1 MPRPPP
7 GARPPISFSPVLPQN
22 RGPPAIQLE
31 IGSLLA
37 EIKKLKVGHAE
48 DLRARDKENHYLR
61 CQLGAVG
68 ADHLRT
74 FDKLMV
80 NDEAEGWT
88 SFDDL
93 PVLKNMSPAEVEQE
107 IKVRGYGH
115 RLVYDPKHPP
125 PKKDFA
131 TGRSFYS
138 RESYFRDLLEELRN
152 KAYGAAIPSK
162 EYVGPPLS
170 NSPFPVGATR
180 NHPPNRP
187 TKKGT
192 FGPNLPP
199 PLDVNHFLTTGTKQK
214 PVDQVAMQKTVDQIF
229 RPKISPPPG
238 IPIDKKSRS
247 SSMPVASGS
256 STHVAPAPV
265 PTASSINLSEG
276 RTLNVNVS
284 SGENDPAKK
293 PPPANPK
300 KKYNKIV
307 NWWEGCPYC
316 DDIPK
321 SYNSYRQH
329 VSYRCKNRPNQTE

>member
-1 MPRPPP
+1 MSW
-7 GARPPISFSPVLPQN
+7 AQVEW
-22 RGPPAIQLE
+22 E
-31 IGSLLA
+31 I
-37 EIKKLKVGHAE
+37 
-48 DLRARDKENHYLR
+48 R
-61 CQLGAVG
+61 
-68 ADHLRT
+68 
-74 FDKLMV
+74 
-80 NDEAEGWT
+80 
-88 SFDDL
+88 
-93 PVLKNMSPAEVEQE
+93 
-107 IKVRGYGH
+107 VRGYAH
-115 RLVYDPKHPP
+115 RLIYDPKHPP

-162 EYVGPPLS
+162 EYQGSLPS
-170 NSPFPVGATR
+170 NSPLPVGAAR

-199 PLDVNHFLTTGTKQK
+199 PLDVNHFLTTGTRQK

-256 STHVAPAPV
+256 ATHVAPL
-265 PTASSINLSEG
+265 SSINLSEG

-293 PPPANPK
+293 PPPVNPK

-307 NWWEGCPYC
+307 NWQDGCLYC
-316 DDIPK
+316 DFITK
-321 SYNSYRQH
+321 SYDSYRQH
-329 VSYRCKNRPNQTE
+329 ISYRCKNKPNQTE